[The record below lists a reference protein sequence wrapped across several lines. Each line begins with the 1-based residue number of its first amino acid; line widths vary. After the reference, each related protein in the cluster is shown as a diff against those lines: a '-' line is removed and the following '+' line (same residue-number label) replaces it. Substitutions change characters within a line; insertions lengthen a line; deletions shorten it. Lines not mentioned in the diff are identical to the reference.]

1 MFCNLFRFCLCKP
14 WKHESIWK
22 LGILLA
28 PLWTYKCSL
37 WHISKNVKKSRLLS
51 IRANADA
58 KDKVANELLLILL
71 LIYCQ
76 QCFQKP
82 HFHFFRDTKQ
92 TRYVQC
98 NIVEREL
105 YSEVSSG
112 MGWYFIR
119 STYGATSRR
128 KRVPEYVKIRRSK

>member
-1 MFCNLFRFCLCKP
+1 MF
-14 WKHESIWK
+14 SV
-22 LGILLA
+22 
-28 PLWTYKCSL
+28 TYFK
-37 WHISKNVKKSRLLS
+37 KRKKSRLLS
-51 IRANADA
+51 IPDA